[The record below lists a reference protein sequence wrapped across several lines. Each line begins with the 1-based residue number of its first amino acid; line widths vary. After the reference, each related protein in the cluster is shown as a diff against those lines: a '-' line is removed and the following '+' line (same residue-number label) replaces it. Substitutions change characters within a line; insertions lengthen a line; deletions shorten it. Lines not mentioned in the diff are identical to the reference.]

1 MPSPEALRTGLAL
14 VGLMILIWQA
24 PVWSPMLLYVIRRD
38 RFDALAR
45 RVQPA
50 IDKIED
56 GAAGAILVALV
67 GAWILFEGLT
77 A

>member
-1 MPSPEALRTGLAL
+1 MPSREALRTGLAL

-24 PVWSPMLLYVIRRD
+24 PAWSPMLLYVVRRD

-50 IDKIED
+50 IDRIED